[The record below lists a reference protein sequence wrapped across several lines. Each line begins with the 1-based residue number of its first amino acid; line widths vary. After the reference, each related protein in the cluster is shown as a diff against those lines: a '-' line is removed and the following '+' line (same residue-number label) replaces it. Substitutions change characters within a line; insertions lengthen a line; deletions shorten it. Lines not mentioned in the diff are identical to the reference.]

1 MPVLPKEGEVA
12 RLTALR
18 QYQILD
24 TETES
29 AFDNLAQLAALIC
42 HTPMAGI
49 NFIDANRQWLKA
61 KVGWDISEMPLDM
74 GMCPFCIQHQDVLI
88 IHDTTA
94 NTTWATNPLVT
105 SSPHVR
111 FYAGVPLVTPTGEAI
126 ATLFVMDST
135 PRTLKPEQLTGLQA
149 LAKQVINL
157 LEMRLVEKKQK
168 QAEER
173 LQLALAVAG
182 MGTWELNLLTQQMSW
197 SPSLEQLFNME
208 PGSFDGRY
216 QSFVNL
222 IHPEEREKFVRGITS
237 AIDKNKDYCLNIEFR
252 LVLPNGRVI
261 WSVAKGEVVRDDNQK
276 PLKIT
281 GINLDITQRK
291 QAELA
296 LRSSEQRYAT
306 LAQAAPVGIFRI
318 NVRGN
323 CLYVNQRWCEIAGLS
338 PAEATEAG
346 WIRAIHPEDREQ
358 VFNKWYQAAQDDSPF
373 QLEYRFQRPDG
384 TITWVSGQA
393 VPEKNNN
400 SKITSYLSAI
410 TDITAHKQAE
420 AKLQR
425 QNQRSQLLGEIAQK
439 IRQSLCTEDI
449 LQTAVKEVKKVLQA
463 DRVIVFQLW
472 QDGSGTV
479 VKEAVV
485 PEYTPILSRNL
496 IDHCFKEDYWEAYRL
511 GRVSSIANLKTAEIQ
526 DCHREFLHKM
536 EVKAHIVVPILCRDK
551 LWGLL
556 VAHQCS
562 SPRHWTTEEIELLQQ
577 LANQM
582 GIALSQAY
590 LLETETKHRQELARS
605 NAELEQFAYVASH
618 DLQEP
623 LRMVTSYLQLL
634 EKKYKSQMDARADE
648 FIGYAVDGAR
658 RMQTLI
664 NDLLSYS
671 RVSTR
676 GQPFEKIDCN
686 KILRQ
691 ACNNL
696 KIAIEESKAV
706 ITHDE
711 PLPQIMADGM
721 QLTQLFQNL
730 IGNAIKFRSDS
741 TPQVHIGVTK
751 REGKD
756 SQSAIPNSPDEWLF
770 WVQDNGIGLESEYA
784 ERIFV
789 IFQRLHARGKYPGTG
804 IGLAICK
811 KIVERHG
818 GHIWV
823 ESQPGCGTTFFFTIG
838 DRIPPETPQ

>member
-1 MPVLPKEGEVA
+1 MSALATEGKVA
-12 RLTALR
+12 RLTALS
-18 QYQILD
+18 QYEILD
-24 TETES
+24 TKPES

-42 HTPMAGI
+42 HTPIAGI
-49 NFIDANRQWLKA
+49 NFIDAHRQWLKA
-61 KVGWDISEMPLDM
+61 KVGWDIGEMPLSV
-74 GMCPFCIQHQDVLI
+74 GMCPTSIQGEDVFI
-88 IHDTTA
+88 VPDTTA
-94 NTTWATNPLVT
+94 DTTWAKNPLVT
-105 SSPHVR
+105 SVPHVR

-126 ATLFVMDST
+126 GTIFVIDSQPHQLT
-135 PRTLKPEQLTGLQA
+135 PEQITGLQV
-149 LAKQVINL
+149 LAQQVMNL
-157 LEMRLVEKKQK
+157 LEKRLGEKQQK
-168 QAEER
+168 QAEDR

-182 MGTWELNLLTQQMSW
+182 MGTWELNLLTKEMSW
-197 SPSLEQLFNME
+197 SPSLEELLNLE
-208 PGSFDGRY
+208 PGTFDGRY
-216 QSFVNL
+216 ESFVNL
-222 IHPEEREKFVRGITS
+222 IHPEDRERFVRGITT
-237 AIDKNKDYCLNIEFR
+237 AIDKNSDYCLTIEYR
-252 LVLPNGRVI
+252 LVLPNGRLI
-261 WSVAKGEVVRDDNQK
+261 WSVAKGQLVGDKRQK
-276 PLKIT
+276 PVKIT

-291 QAELA
+291 QTELA

-318 NVRGN
+318 NARGS

-338 PAEATEAG
+338 PPEAMEAG

-358 VFNKWYQAAQDDSPF
+358 VFAKWYQAAQDNSPF

-393 VPEKNNN
+393 VPERNNN

-410 TDITAHKQAE
+410 TDITGHKQAE
-420 AKLQR
+420 AELQR
-425 QNQRSQLLGEIAQK
+425 QNQRSQLLAEIAQK

-449 LQTAVKEVKKVLQA
+449 LQTAVKEVQKVLQV

-479 VKEAVV
+479 VKEAVQ
-485 PEYTPILSRNL
+485 PEYTPILARNL

-511 GRVSSIANLKTAEIQ
+511 GRVSSIADLATAEIQ
-526 DCHREFLHKM
+526 DCHREFLEKM

-562 SPRHWTTEEIELLQQ
+562 SPRYWTAEEIELLQQ

-582 GIALSQAY
+582 GIALSQAH
-590 LLETETKHRQELARS
+590 LLERETHQRQELTRS

-634 EKKYKSQMDARADE
+634 ERKYKSQLDSKADE

-676 GQPFEKIDCN
+676 GQAFEKIDCN
-686 KILRQ
+686 QILHQ

-696 KIAIEESKAV
+696 KIAIEESNAV
-706 ITHDE
+706 ITHDQ
-711 PLPQIMADGM
+711 LPAEVMGDGM

-730 IGNAIKFRSDS
+730 IGNAMKFRSDL
-741 TPQVHIGVTK
+741 PPLVHIGVTRK
-751 REGKD
+751 EGED
-756 SQSAIPNSPDEWLF
+756 SQSAIANSANEWLF
-770 WVQDNGIGLESEYA
+770 SVQDNGIGLESEYA
-784 ERIFV
+784 ERIFI
-789 IFQRLHARGKYPGTG
+789 IFQRLHAMGKYPGTG

-818 GHIWV
+818 GRIWV
-823 ESQPGCGTTFFFTIG
+823 ESQLGKGTTFFFTI
-838 DRIPPETPQ
+838 PEKIELGVDG